1 MKKLLMLCLV
11 GTIMI
16 SGCLFG
22 KASEDKYAQEL
33 KSPDVEVRI
42 NAARKLADVATAE
55 AQRVLFLHQDDP
67 DSRVKEAVKKAL
79 AKIDKRTF
87 LN

>member
-1 MKKLLMLCLV
+1 MKKLLMLFLV
-11 GTIMI
+11 VTIMM

-22 KASEDKYAQEL
+22 KASEDKYAKDL
-33 KSPDVEVRI
+33 KSTDPEVRI

-55 AQRVLFLHQDDP
+55 AQRLLIVHQDDP
-67 DSRVKEAVKKAL
+67 DYRVKEAIKKAL